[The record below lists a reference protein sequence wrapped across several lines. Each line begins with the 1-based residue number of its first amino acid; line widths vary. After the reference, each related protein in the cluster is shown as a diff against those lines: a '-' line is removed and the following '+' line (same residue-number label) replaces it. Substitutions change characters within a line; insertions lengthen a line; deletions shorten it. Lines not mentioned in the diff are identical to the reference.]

1 MENIGA
7 VFFSVHR
14 WFFLPSR
21 GGSTGIFV
29 PYTEKELA
37 CSEICKPGR
46 QRRRLFH
53 TAGEICRSLP
63 PTSFIR
69 PVLELARGGW
79 ALIGTT
85 ADPDI
90 TAMALQALVNYKDQ
104 PKVAAAAER
113 AFAKLSAIQKD
124 NGGYAS
130 WGSVNSES
138 IAQVIVATTAWGIDP
153 DTDPRFVK
161 NVKSAVDALL
171 TFYVEEGRGFAHV
184 LDNSPGYVGG
194 EVNGMATDQACY
206 ALVAYNRFQNG
217 KTALYDMSDVNF
229 PCTAHKFS
237 AWSVTTPATCTVCQE
252 TETQTIPKLR
262 RGPAQPPAA
271 TQPGA
276 TQPANTST
284 VKSSQTGD
292 GSQMTLW
299 LGGALLSAAA
309 LAVLVR
315 QKKSIVK

>member
-14 WFFLPSR
+14 WFFLPPR

-69 PVLELARGGW
+69 PVLGLARGGW
-79 ALIGTT
+79 ALIGTA

-104 PKVAAAAER
+104 SEVAAAAER

-161 NVKSAVDALL
+161 NGKSAVDALL

-184 LDNSPGYVGG
+184 LENSPGYVGG

-237 AWSVTTPATCTVCQE
+237 AWSVTTPATCTKDGVETRTCTVCQTAE
-252 TETQTIPKLR
+252 TR
-262 RGPAQPPAA
+262 A
-271 TQPGA
+271 
-276 TQPANTST
+276 
-284 VKSSQTGD
+284 VKAVGHKFGTWEITKSASLTETGD

-315 QKKSIVK
+315 QKKRIVK